1 VELTCPLPLQYEQI
15 VMAHGGGGRLM
26 QQLLA
31 RVVQP
36 TFSNDYLNQ
45 QHDSAVFSAIGC
57 ADDRRRIIRVNSNE
71 RVRTSAHPMI
81 ISAPYRVEPSGAR

>member
-1 VELTCPLPLQYEQI
+1 MELTCPLPLQYEQI

-36 TFSNDYLNQ
+36 TLN
-45 QHDSAVFSAIGC
+45 AIRC
-57 ADDRRRIIRVNSNE
+57 A
-71 RVRTSAHPMI
+71 T
-81 ISAPYRVEPSGAR
+81 